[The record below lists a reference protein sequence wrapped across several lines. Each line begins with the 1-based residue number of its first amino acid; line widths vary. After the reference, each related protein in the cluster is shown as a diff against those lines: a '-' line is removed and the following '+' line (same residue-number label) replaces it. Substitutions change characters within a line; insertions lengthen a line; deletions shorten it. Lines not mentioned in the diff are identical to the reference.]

1 MIKAAGHF
9 KQTQNGAYISAGLN
23 VIITI
28 GLVFKFGLVGAAIGT
43 LVAML
48 YHTCYFVWYL
58 KRNILNRSEVYFIK
72 YAVTDLLV
80 AGLSFWLTRGLSLSV
95 TSYIL
100 WVVIAI
106 KVSVI
111 VFAVTALVNVIAYRE
126 QVMNVL
132 FLLKRR

>member
-1 MIKAAGHF
+1 M
-9 KQTQNGAYISAGLN
+9 
-23 VIITI
+23 
-28 GLVFKFGLVGAAIGT
+28 
-43 LVAML
+43 
-48 YHTCYFVWYL
+48 
-58 KRNILNRSEVYFIK
+58 YFIK
-72 YAVTDLLV
+72 YAETDLLV
-80 AGLSFWLTRGLSLSV
+80 ASLSFWLTRGLSLSV

-132 FLLKRR
+132 CLLKIR